1 MVLMNLKQ
9 RVFGAAEKIVKMV
22 EIVLALGLILSV
34 VVGMMLGGRR
44 LWATATVWSGQSFQ
58 TLIDQSLLYIIG
70 LEVAMMLIK
79 RNPNIVLDILI
90 FAIARKMIVEISGGM
105 DFFLGTLA
113 IFVLYLI
120 RHYDFNR
127 LGKRGMEVTQHD
139 RDRDSPIK
147 NDVVQDAPPENPSL
161 GVF

>member
-1 MVLMNLKQ
+1 MNLK
-9 RVFGAAEKIVKMV
+9 RRIFGAAEKIVQVV
-22 EIVLALGLILSV
+22 EMTLAVGLIVSV
-34 VVGMMLGGRR
+34 VVGMMFGARR

-90 FAIARKMIVEISGGM
+90 FAIARKMIVQISGGM

-113 IFVLYLI
+113 IFVLYII
-120 RHYDFNR
+120 RHYDFHR
-127 LGKRGMEVTQHD
+127 LGRRHVEEEQRNPGFPVE
-139 RDRDSPIK
+139 S
-147 NDVVQDAPPENPSL
+147 NLAPETPENSSL
-161 GVF
+161 GAF